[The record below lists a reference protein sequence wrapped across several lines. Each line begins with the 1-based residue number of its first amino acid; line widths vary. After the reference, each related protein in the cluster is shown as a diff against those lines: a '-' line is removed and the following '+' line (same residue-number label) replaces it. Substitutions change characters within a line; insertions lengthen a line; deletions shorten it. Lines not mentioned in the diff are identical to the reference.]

1 MFDSGCRLRSHAVP
15 VTVFFTTVFPVPGS
29 ALQGCLTVSVQQDS
43 HSENDKLDLGG
54 QPASCWSVARIQE
67 ADLADRHG
75 QRKESSYTC
84 HCEKIVLHRSETSKQ
99 PEALE
104 QYGESSDF
112 IHSFNT
118 RMASFLVLLPPP
130 HSTPPGCSRGS
141 TDSVVNVLANDSGR
155 DNDPRP

>member
-1 MFDSGCRLRSHAVP
+1 MTNLIR
-15 VTVFFTTVFPVPGS
+15 
-29 ALQGCLTVSVQQDS
+29 
-43 HSENDKLDLGG
+43 G

-67 ADLADRHG
+67 ADLAERHG
-75 QRKESSYTC
+75 LRKESSYTC

-104 QYGESSDF
+104 QYRESSDF

-118 RMASFLVLLPPP
+118 RMASFPLALAPPP
-130 HSTPPGCSRGS
+130 STPPGGFAGL